1 MGSCGC
7 KNGMKGGRPCNCAN
21 CMRKRGSRSY
31 SAPRLEYVRSPNRIR
46 KINGEDFMLLPLG
59 GNAAREYLGMRL
71 DNQGTFDTKENM
83 RRKATWYR
91 QQGYNARVIELANGH
106 TLWISKNRTLVP
118 TQLDRIKK
126 EFQARYANNK
136 LAGEVAWRDLINSNT
151 SGKVRS
157 QYWLN
162 NRPKSPLFESKGV
175 KVTPQMLDRALG
187 SWLIDVY
194 DKNSGEKIDT
204 IKVPKSVSANEALS
218 LVSEG
223 GLDDEEY
230 FLSPDNDE
238 RPMISGA
245 YNRKI
250 TPGNDEFDEL
260 QAFSADMLMR
270 VEGRPGNA
278 RERAI
283 LLNEEVVRRQA
294 GAKPQ
299 YIFLDYVDYA
309 DGIGSSTLEPKVK
322 RMRGTEGQKFYDDML
337 GVLFP
342 AFWGRSFNEDFINTP
357 RGMQLFDPEWNFVND
372 GGDPLYRM
380 PNGDMVNT
388 DEEEAKKAGG
398 VLVRSSFV
406 EALREMADAKDGMG
420 MVGYDGYIENVR
432 TGEQLGLDDI
442 NARMGGGMTDMG
454 RQFFDTVQS
463 YESGLYGDVM
473 PENYELANYFLS
485 MPSGFESF
493 IVAEPTDR
501 AITGETMITQVG
513 KMGSGVNEVVVSKNV
528 ILNDLDTWIQPNDF
542 KEEGSFE
549 RWWDSGQG
557 ADDMAGDTDP
567 NFDEEPTFNRKYP
580 MKKRIFDSKKKRMG
594 RYPESLMLRS
604 GMSDAEIAKV
614 MRGRREWDRK
624 NEKKKRGYNHP
635 RWFVTPTPPSD
646 VNDGNADGIHDDFQG
661 E

>member
-46 KINGEDFMLLPLG
+46 KINGEEFMLLPLG

-106 TLWISKNRTLVP
+106 TLWISKNKTLVP

-126 EFQARYANNK
+126 EFQARYANNR
-136 LAGEVAWRDLINSNT
+136 LAGESAWRDLINSNT
-151 SGKVRS
+151 SGSVRS

-162 NRPKSPLFESKGV
+162 NRPKSPLFESKVGN
-175 KVTPQMLDRALG
+175 
-187 SWLIDVY
+187 WLIDVY
-194 DKNSGEKIDT
+194 DKDNGEKIDT
-204 IKVPKSVSANEALS
+204 IKVPKTMSANEALRA
-218 LVSEG
+218 VSEG

-230 FLSPDNDE
+230 FLSPNQ
-238 RPMISGA
+238 A

-250 TPGNDEFDEL
+250 APGNDEFEEL

-270 VEGRPGNA
+270 ERIIGADTSNA

-294 GAKPQ
+294 GANPQ
-299 YIFLDYVDYA
+299 YIFLDYVDFA
-309 DGIGSSTLEPKVK
+309 DGIGYSTLEPRVK
-322 RMRGTEGQKFYDDML
+322 RMRGTEGEKFYDDML

-372 GGDPLYRM
+372 GGDSLYRM
-380 PNGDMVNT
+380 PNGDMVNASNA
-388 DEEEAKKAGG
+388 EAAGG
-398 VLVRSSFV
+398 VLVRTSFV
-406 EALREMADAKDGMG
+406 EALREMVDAKDGMG

-442 NARMGGGMTDMG
+442 NAQMGGGMTDMG

-542 KEEGSFE
+542 MDEGQTYN
-549 RWWDSGQG
+549 RWVWI
-557 ADDMAGDTDP
+557 P
-567 NFDEEPTFNRKYP
+567 DEEDP
-580 MKKRIFDSKKKRMG
+580 MKKRIGPLSKRTG
-594 RYPESLMLRS
+594 Y
-604 GMSDAEIAKV
+604 AV
-614 MRGRREWDRK
+614 VDRK
-624 NEKKKRGYNHP
+624 TGAIIQATPGSSLKEARMQKKELQRSLDVNNNTDVYDLAIKRITLDIDADGAWVDYKLGKRTYNHP

>member
-1 MGSCGC
+1 
-7 KNGMKGGRPCNCAN
+7 MKGGRRCTCAS
-21 CMRKRGSRSY
+21 CMKKRSY

-46 KINGEDFMLLPLG
+46 KIDGEDFMLLPLG
-59 GNAAREYLGMRL
+59 GNAAREYLGMNL
-71 DNQGTFDTKENM
+71 DNQGTFDSKSNM

-106 TLWISKNRTLVP
+106 TLWISKNKTLVP
-118 TQLDRIKK
+118 TQLNRIKK
-126 EFQARYANNK
+126 EFQARYANNR
-136 LAGEVAWRDLINSNT
+136 LAGETAWRDLINSNT
-151 SGKVRS
+151 SGSVRS
-157 QYWLN
+157 KYWRN
-162 NRPKSPLFESKGV
+162 NRPKEPLFNQNDTSN
-175 KVTPQMLDRALG
+175 
-187 SWLIDVY
+187 WLIDVY
-194 DKNSGEKIDT
+194 DKDSGMKTNT
-204 IKVPKSVSANEALS
+204 IKVPKTMSANEALQA
-218 LVSEG
+218 VSEG
-223 GLDDEEY
+223 GLDDEQY
-230 FLSPDNDE
+230 FLSDKNE
-238 RPMISGA
+238 FTVEAMNQ

-250 TPGNDEFDEL
+250 APGNDEFDEL

-309 DGIGSSTLEPKVK
+309 DGIGSSTLEPRVK
-322 RMRGTEGQKFYDDML
+322 QMRGTEGKKFYDDML

-342 AFWGRSFNEDFINTP
+342 AFWGRSLNEDFINTP

-372 GGDPLYRM
+372 GGDSLYRM

-388 DEEEAKKAGG
+388 DEGEAKKAGG
-398 VLVRSSFV
+398 VLVRTSFV

-420 MVGYDGYIENVR
+420 IVGYDGYIENVR

-473 PENYELANYFLS
+473 PQNYELANYFLN

-501 AITGETMITQVG
+501 AITGETMITQVA

-528 ILNDLDTWIQPNDF
+528 ILNDLDTWIKRSDF
-542 KEEGSFE
+542 GKSY
-549 RWWDSGQG
+549 
-557 ADDMAGDTDP
+557 
-567 NFDEEPTFNRKYP
+567 K
-580 MKKRIFDSKKKRMG
+580 KKRIGKRT
-594 RYPESLMLRS
+594 
-604 GMSDAEIAKV
+604 
-614 MRGRREWDRK
+614 
-624 NEKKKRGYNHP
+624 YNHP

-646 VNDGNADGIHDDFQG
+646 INDGNADGIHDDFQG

>member
-1 MGSCGC
+1 MGKCG
-7 KNGMKGGRPCNCAN
+7 KPKGECTCGQTGY
-21 CMRKRGSRSY
+21 MRKRPY
-31 SAPRLEYVRSPNRIR
+31 SAPRLEYIRSPNRIR
-46 KINGEDFMLLPLG
+46 KINGEEFMLLPLG
-59 GNAAREYLGMRL
+59 GNAAREYLGMKL
-71 DNQGTFDTKENM
+71 DNQGTFDSKENM

-106 TLWISKNRTLVP
+106 TLWISKNKTLVP

-126 EFQARYANNK
+126 EFQARYANNR
-136 LAGEVAWRDLINSNT
+136 LAGEAAWRDLINSNT
-151 SGKVRS
+151 SGSVRNK
-157 QYWLN
+157 YWLN
-162 NRPKSPLFESKGV
+162 NRPKSPLFESKAGI
-175 KVTPQMLDRALG
+175 KVTPKMLD
-187 SWLIDVY
+187 
-194 DKNSGEKIDT
+194 
-204 IKVPKSVSANEALS
+204 EALRMAEEE
-218 LVSEG
+218 EG
-223 GLDDEEY
+223 
-230 FLSPDNDE
+230 E
-238 RPMISGA
+238 RA
-245 YNRKI
+245 FNRKI

-309 DGIGSSTLEPKVK
+309 DGIGSSTLEPRVK

-372 GGDPLYRM
+372 GGDSLYRM
-380 PNGDMVNT
+380 PNGDMMNT
-388 DEEEAKKAGG
+388 DEEEAEKAGG
-398 VLVRSSFV
+398 VLVRTSFV
-406 EALREMADAKDGMG
+406 EALREMVDAKDGMG

-542 KEEGSFE
+542 MDKGQTYN
-549 RWWDSGQG
+549 RWVWI
-557 ADDMAGDTDP
+557 P
-567 NFDEEPTFNRKYP
+567 DEEDP
-580 MKKRIFDSKKKRMG
+580 MKKRIGPLSKRTG
-594 RYPESLMLRS
+594 Y
-604 GMSDAEIAKV
+604 AV
-614 MRGRREWDRK
+614 VDRK
-624 NEKKKRGYNHP
+624 TGTIIQATPGSSLKEARMQKKELQRSLDVNNNTDVYDLAIKRITLDIDADGAWVDYKLGKRTYNHP